1 MSHFHEDLNHYHLLV
16 TKPGSRIQ
24 EISEVFRHSNKERG
38 IFSATVGEIK
48 GNIHSKFD
56 DDDEEIKNN
65 NFYLTWK
72 GKKLEP
78 DTLKIR
84 DIEVD
89 GERLPL
95 HKQNINNPIEIHI
108 GDGNDV
114 PSIVSNDASAS
125 DDENPDYNE
134 TGIQNKQRDNLAVQR
149 PQTTADQRT
158 ADQRLADQRIANQ
171 LKIDENIQHIRAQNL
186 EKRRLR
192 EQAKREREEAEQK
205 TTKGGGKK
213 SKSSKS
219 SKSSKK
225 RFVKKQKNRTRSK

>member
-1 MSHFHEDLNHYHLLV
+1 MSHFHADLKHYHLMV
-16 TKPGSRIQ
+16 TKPGIGIQ
-24 EISEVFRHSNKERG
+24 EISEVFRHSNKKRN
-38 IFSATVGEIK
+38 ILSATVGEIK
-48 GNIHSKFD
+48 RIIHSKFN
-56 DDDEEIKNN
+56 DDDEKIKNN

-95 HKQNINNPIEIHI
+95 HTPNINNPIEIHI

-134 TGIQNKQRDNLAVQR
+134 TGIQNKKLA
-149 PQTTADQRT
+149 DKIIE
-158 ADQRLADQRIANQ
+158 DQRIADQFKIDQTKAFADQ
-171 LKIDENIQHIRAQNL
+171 LKIAQTKAFADLRAQNL
-186 EKRRLR
+186 EKKRLLA
-192 EQAKREREEAEQK
+192 EAKQREREESEQK
-205 TTKGGGKK
+205 MTKGGGKK
-213 SKSSKS
+213 SKSSKA
-219 SKSSKK
+219 SKK
-225 RFVKKQKNRTRSK
+225 RFVKKRKNRTRSK